1 MLVFVGHAATFYKI
15 GFITRLENIIYDYRL
30 RLTMPGTVDD
40 RVVILDIDER
50 SLDPRALGRWPWSRD
65 KIVGLLQKL
74 FDKYGVV
81 LIGFDVVFAEPDESS
96 GLPVLE
102 RLAKTRLK
110 DVGPFQSALK
120 ELRPELDYDAIFS
133 NFLRGRP
140 VVLGYYF
147 NSNDDAVESGALP
160 EPVLPPGTFGNRKI
174 RFAIW
179 KGYGANL
186 PEFQTGAVNAGH
198 FNPLVDDDGV
208 SRRVP
213 MLMEYKGGYYEA
225 FSLAI
230 VRLYLGMQDAVRNNK
245 TALTLPKVLTG
256 TAPEPFIKGSYTG
269 LEWLEVGQLRI
280 PVDDEVAALVPYR
293 GPRGSFPYF
302 SLADVWFDKVPVES
316 LKGRIA
322 LIGTSAPSL
331 VDLRSAPVDSVYP
344 GVEIH
349 ANLVAGMLDG
359 KLKHKPAYMLGA
371 EVLLLALGGVVLTLL
386 IPMLA
391 PLWASAATVTGMA
404 LITLLDIGV
413 WSYSG
418 LVLPLAASVLMT
430 VTLYTVN
437 MAYGYFVETRSKRQF
452 TELFGQYVPPE
463 LVGIMAEDPEQY
475 TMAPKSTDLTILFSD
490 VRGFT
495 SISEAL
501 SPEHLREYINEY
513 LTDMSN
519 IIRGKYRGTL
529 DKYIGDAIMAFW
541 NAPVEDKDHPRNGV
555 LAALEMLREC
565 GSLNEKFTARGWP
578 TLKIG
583 IGVNSGNVRVG
594 DMGSK
599 ERRAYTAMG
608 DAVNVASRLEGR
620 TKYYG
625 VGILVGEAT
634 RTLVK
639 DVVFKEI
646 DKIKVK
652 GKDEAITIYEPL
664 GLEAEVEKKALDE
677 LKLWH
682 QTIRLYRS
690 RQWDQVEVNLLNLHR
705 MNPRCALY
713 ELYAKEAAGKR
724 RNPPPAEWDGVTV
737 FDEK

>member
-1 MLVFVGHAATFYKI
+1 VLVFVGHAATFYKI

-102 RLAKTRLK
+102 KLAKTRLK

-120 ELRPELDYDAIFS
+120 ELRPGLDYDAIFA

-147 NSNDDAVESGALP
+147 NSNDDALESGALP

-186 PEFQTGAVNAGH
+186 PEFQTGAANAGH

-230 VRLYLGMQDAVRNNK
+230 VRLYLGMQDAARNNK

-256 TAPEPFIKGSYTG
+256 SAPEPFIKGSYTG
-269 LEWLEVGQLRI
+269 LEWLEVGKLRI

-302 SLADVWFDKVPVES
+302 SLADVWFDRVPVER

-413 WSYSG
+413 WSYAG

-565 GSLNEKFTARGWP
+565 GTLNEKFTARGWP

-664 GLEAEVEKKALDE
+664 GLEAEVEKRVLDE

-705 MNPRCALY
+705 MNPGCALY

>member
-1 MLVFVGHAATFYKI
+1 MVLVFVGHAATFYKI

-102 RLAKTRLK
+102 KLAKTRLK

-120 ELRPELDYDAIFS
+120 ELRPELDYDAIFA

-269 LEWLEVGQLRI
+269 LEWLEVGKLRI

-302 SLADVWFDKVPVES
+302 SLADVWFDKVPVER

-501 SPEHLREYINEY
+501 SPEHLREYIN
-513 LTDMSN
+513 LRCCAS
-519 IIRGKYRGTL
+519 
-529 DKYIGDAIMAFW
+529 
-541 NAPVEDKDHPRNGV
+541 
-555 LAALEMLREC
+555 AAR
-565 GSLNEKFTARGWP
+565 
-578 TLKIG
+578 
-583 IGVNSGNVRVG
+583 
-594 DMGSK
+594 
-599 ERRAYTAMG
+599 
-608 DAVNVASRLEGR
+608 
-620 TKYYG
+620 
-625 VGILVGEAT
+625 
-634 RTLVK
+634 
-639 DVVFKEI
+639 
-646 DKIKVK
+646 
-652 GKDEAITIYEPL
+652 
-664 GLEAEVEKKALDE
+664 
-677 LKLWH
+677 
-682 QTIRLYRS
+682 
-690 RQWDQVEVNLLNLHR
+690 
-705 MNPRCALY
+705 
-713 ELYAKEAAGKR
+713 
-724 RNPPPAEWDGVTV
+724 
-737 FDEK
+737 